1 MLVIAELNFATVHRE
16 YEGVD
21 GLHGAGAAEQVPTG
35 HTLYVRAGA
44 ACLVA
49 ALLREPRCCLV
60 MISSSGTRH
69 CLPMAQLLLRRAV
82 PGDWVVEEG
91 QLPSVICP
99 GQPRVYVIDRE
110 SATEQH
116 PRGEETT
123 EASWFVKDMLR
134 VWDGLRA
141 CGCGEFGGDN
151 TVILD
156 NWRSNTS
163 SPANVIE
170 VPRWVANGRVEDED
184 EMEAIQMHVLDVI
197 AALAASVPA
206 ALAAS
211 VPACP
216 I

>member
-1 MLVIAELNFATVHRE
+1 
-16 YEGVD
+16 
-21 GLHGAGAAEQVPTG
+21 
-35 HTLYVRAGA
+35 
-44 ACLVA
+44 
-49 ALLREPRCCLV
+49 
-60 MISSSGTRH
+60 
-69 CLPMAQLLLRRAV
+69 MAQLLLRRAV
-82 PGDWVVEEG
+82 PGDWTVDDAQG

-99 GQPRVYVIDRE
+99 GQPRVWVIDRE

-123 EASWFVKDMLR
+123 EASWFVKDMVR

-170 VPRWVANGRVEDED
+170 VPRWVARRDGRVEDGG
-184 EMEAIQMHVLDVI
+184 EMEGIQKRLLDLII
-197 AALAASVPA
+197 AAPAASVPA
-206 ALAAS
+206 RLMTADRGS
-211 VPACP
+211 
-216 I
+216 